1 MAGDVDIG
9 LGEVFKG
16 AWDRVGKAVTN
27 AKAPLATA
35 AKVGG
40 TAAGE
45 FTKSAKRYR
54 KDLDEQYRKMQE
66 GQLGYSDA
74 ERNQIAYQNAAQ
86 NLAQG
91 QAQQAQATGTFANLG
106 ATGRTGA
113 YTQAMNAL
121 SAQQG
126 AAVAQAGA
134 AADAASSAQ
143 AQTAAENV
151 RQRLLA
157 QYQHSAKVWRQTG
170 EDVAE
175 GIMGGDA
182 AEAEAKK
189 KEQDDKEVNDA
200 LDKNAGGTAQ
210 SKTFTK

>member
-1 MAGDVDIG
+1 MAKYSNPEIAAAYERGVQAGILKG
-9 LGEVFKG
+9 PTLEPSGYANLLSTLGQ
-16 AWDRVGKAVTN
+16 N
-27 AKAPLATA
+27 I
-35 AKVGG
+35 
-40 TAAGE
+40 AGMA
-45 FTKSAKRYR
+45 KSAQAATTAEVTAI
-54 KDLDEQYRKMQE
+54 LDGISKIE
-66 GQLGYSDA
+66 A
-74 ERNQIAYQNAAQ
+74 
-86 NLAQG
+86 
-91 QAQQAQATGTFANLG
+91 
-106 ATGRTGA
+106 
-113 YTQAMNAL
+113 
-121 SAQQG
+121 
-126 AAVAQAGA
+126 
-134 AADAASSAQ
+134 SAQ

>member
-1 MAGDVDIG
+1 MADWFG

-27 AKAPLATA
+27 AKAPLAAT
-35 AKVGG
+35 AKVVG

-54 KDLDEQYRKMQE
+54 RDLDEQYRKMQE

-200 LDKNAGGTAQ
+200 LDNNAGETAQ
-210 SKTFTK
+210 SKTSTK